1 MIKRLELFRLWINN
15 YKIAKKV
22 KRAFE
27 IFIFLIVTMAFSQDE
42 EAFQRGNSLYNQ
54 EKYQEA
60 IDAYKSVLDAGKESA
75 SLYYNL
81 GNAHYKLTN
90 IGPSIYYYEKA
101 LKLAPY
107 DNDIKNNLI
116 FAQNATIDAIDV
128 IPEGIVSRIFN
139 RLTNAITYDNW
150 AWFSVICVILFV
162 VLFILYYTAYV
173 SSRKR
178 LFFVGSW
185 LILFFGLFGLFF
197 AFRQYDT
204 IKKNQFAIIF
214 AQETTIKSEPNLR
227 SEEVFQLHEG
237 TKVQVTE
244 TINNWKKI
252 KLADG
257 KIGWIPATD
266 LREL

>member
-1 MIKRLELFRLWINN
+1 MKRI
-15 YKIAKKV
+15 V
-22 KRAFE
+22 E
-27 IFIFLIVTMAFSQDE
+27 IFIFLIITSVFAQDE
-42 EAFQRGNSLYNQ
+42 EAFQRGSSLYNQ

-60 IDAYKSVLDAGKESA
+60 IDAYTSVLDAGKESA

-81 GNAHYKLTN
+81 GNAHYKLSN

-101 LKLAPY
+101 LELSPN
-107 DNDIKNNLI
+107 DDDIKNNLV

-128 IPEGIVSRIFN
+128 ISEGIITRTLNSF
-139 RLTNAITYDNW
+139 TNITTFDGW
-150 AWFSVICVILFV
+150 AWFSVCCVLLFV
-162 VLFILYYTAYV
+162 VLFIGYYISLT
-173 SSRKR
+173 STKKR

-185 LILFFGLFGLFF
+185 LIFVFGLFGLFF
-197 AFRQYDT
+197 AFRQYNG
-204 IKKNQFAIIF
+204 IKNNQFAVIF

-227 SEEVFQLHEG
+227 SEEIFQLHEG

-244 TINNWKKI
+244 TVNNWKKI

-266 LREL
+266 LKEL